1 MEAVGKVL
9 KREREKDSTREV
21 RREWQLLYAAILK
34 SNTCEF
40 AKGTNA
46 LLPMPSLTSGIK
58 PKQLDMLHLQRQRG
72 NLLPLPN
79 ILAIL
84 TATTTATATARRR
97 VTAFETASAIE
108 KCRASVRVALQ
119 QSLSLVCTSKYGAAA
134 KALGTA
140 MERENSAAKYR
151 KITRGESLPRGHV
164 GSSLGAM
171 AAAEAAL
178 EAAKYL

>member
-9 KREREKDSTREV
+9 KRERENDSTREV

-84 TATTTATATARRR
+84 TATTTATATVVVLMTRR
-97 VTAFETASAIE
+97 TAVQATTAAVI
-108 KCRASVRVALQ
+108 
-119 QSLSLVCTSKYGAAA
+119 A
-134 KALGTA
+134 KAKVTMGARGMESGVLGKWLH
-140 MERENSAAKYR
+140 SACA
-151 KITRGESLPRGHV
+151 V
-164 GSSLGAM
+164 
-171 AAAEAAL
+171 
-178 EAAKYL
+178 